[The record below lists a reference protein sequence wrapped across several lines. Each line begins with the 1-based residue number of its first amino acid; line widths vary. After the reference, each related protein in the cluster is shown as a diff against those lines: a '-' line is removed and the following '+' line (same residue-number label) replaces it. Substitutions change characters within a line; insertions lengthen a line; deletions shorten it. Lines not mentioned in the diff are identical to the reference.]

1 MSLKSHIVLLLGLA
15 FQVTLPKTVAAQTAH
30 IAAAQQDLRGIYI
43 YTNDVS
49 QVGKPTAAQLT
60 QSFGTPGVDGVAV
73 VIGWNAIE
81 PSIGQYQWMVL
92 DQWIG
97 QVAALGLK
105 IDLVVPAGSST
116 PAWLFQPPPA
126 GAGAKQ
132 WGFTVSPHAGETGVC
147 DAVNIAAPCDPNF
160 LAESDAMLAALSAH
174 LKSAGT
180 YNSITLVRLTGINRT
195 TEELRLPSETAASTG
210 LSCVSD
216 SIATWQQ
223 AGYRP
228 SLLLQAWN
236 AIGLECETERLM
248 QEPNRGSSC

>member
-49 QVGKPTAAQLT
+49 QVSKPTAAQLT
-60 QSFGTPGVDGVAV
+60 QAFGIPGVDGVAV

-81 PSIGQYQWMVL
+81 PSRGQYQWTVL

-116 PAWLFQPPPA
+116 PGWLFQPLPT
-126 GAGAKQ
+126 GAGAK
-132 WGFTVSPHAGETGVC
+132 
-147 DAVNIAAPCDPNF
+147 
-160 LAESDAMLAALSAH
+160 
-174 LKSAGT
+174 
-180 YNSITLVRLTGINRT
+180 
-195 TEELRLPSETAASTG
+195 
-210 LSCVSD
+210 
-216 SIATWQQ
+216 
-223 AGYRP
+223 
-228 SLLLQAWN
+228 
-236 AIGLECETERLM
+236 
-248 QEPNRGSSC
+248 